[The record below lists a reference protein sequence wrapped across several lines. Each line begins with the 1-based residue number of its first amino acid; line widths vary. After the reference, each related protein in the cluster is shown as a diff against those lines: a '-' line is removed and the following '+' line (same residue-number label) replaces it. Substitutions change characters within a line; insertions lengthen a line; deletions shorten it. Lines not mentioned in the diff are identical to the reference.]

1 MRHATTPEY
10 ESYSLV
16 NSMNPSNLT
25 SDRYQNDQSGEKNP
39 YILEMNVSDAEIRC
53 LCCLLDESVA
63 YNDSMQVEIVYSAMT
78 S

>member
-25 SDRYQNDQSGEKNP
+25 SDDQSGEKNP